1 MLTKILLILGVI
13 VIVVLAARNR
23 DRPIPEST
31 STSSVRKPASSP
43 ARITA
48 WVLIGVIIAITL
60 GYSALQ
66 WRDSTEVVTVKVVNS
81 NTGKSVS
88 YQVSRD
94 QVGDRR
100 FRTVDGRTIVLA
112 EVERIEVGSPP

>member
-13 VIVVLAARNR
+13 VMVVLAVRNR
-23 DRPIPEST
+23 GTGSTPERT
-31 STSSVRKPASSP
+31 SNGQQAASSP